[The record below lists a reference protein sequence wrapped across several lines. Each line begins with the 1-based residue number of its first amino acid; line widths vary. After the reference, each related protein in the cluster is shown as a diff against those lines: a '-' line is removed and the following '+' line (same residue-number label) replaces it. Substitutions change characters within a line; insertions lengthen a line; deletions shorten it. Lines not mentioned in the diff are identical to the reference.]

1 MTEGRRDKLDRHWA
15 KRSIDSVCAHVVKI
29 GADVSDDSIW
39 NGQNMTED
47 SPFQLDQT
55 RLALAAIVRSWSWP
69 RICPLARS
77 LAHHPPP
84 GLVVPPFCDR
94 SHSGTNEGEQAVGW
108 SVRPSDVHVATS
120 SVQSC
125 DRLHESRPSLPRHS
139 AKSMSQSPFLLFLSS
154 SRPRPRVRPSRP
166 PVDSDDPPSFSTG
179 VQSPPLSPS
188 CLRSPYLAL
197 PASHPPSFLPLN
209 SLGRLIW

>member
-1 MTEGRRDKLDRHWA
+1 MTTAFGTVWRFSVSTRPDQRGIGSH
-15 KRSIDSVCAHVVKI
+15 RSVVVVA
-29 GADVSDDSIW
+29 ADL
-39 NGQNMTED
+39 
-47 SPFQLDQT
+47 PT
-55 RLALAAIVRSWSWP
+55 R
-69 RICPLARS
+69 PLARS
-77 LAHHPPP
+77 LIIRLP
-84 GLVVPPFCDR
+84 VR
-94 SHSGTNEGEQAVGW
+94 SSLRSAIEVTQARTKASGW
-108 SVRPSDVHVATS
+108 SVRPSAVHVATS

-154 SRPRPRVRPSRP
+154 SRPRRPPRP